1 MEFKLMQ
8 VGGELYG
15 NPVDLETNKDENQ
28 LQRQVTNTDTKSGIE
43 YAFHS

>member
-15 NPVDLETNKDENQ
+15 NPSDLQSKIPDGGNSMLK
-28 LQRQVTNTDTKSGIE
+28 R
-43 YAFHS
+43 